1 MAQEKRVAHIHGIN
15 ERGQLFTIAVYRKDG
30 ATRLSYLAE
39 SHYVQPNED
48 TIAGWRDVA
57 ARTWGLRRTI
67 TIAASSI
74 GSSSEK
80 EELANLMI

>member
-15 ERGQLFTIAVYRKDG
+15 ERGQLFSIAVYRKDG

-39 SHYVQPNED
+39 SHYVLPNED

-57 ARTWGLRRTI
+57 ARTWRMRIDRRSGHPRPRQRV
-67 TIAASSI
+67 ALPPAHR
-74 GSSSEK
+74 
-80 EELANLMI
+80 A